1 MTSVLRIAVAVALL
15 ASAAPVRAD
24 EAQDQNPE
32 PEQVGVPAPENAD
45 QMTANEQ
52 PTGTPPPASGT
63 PSYVTEEVPVEAVH
77 RPGGVWGALAVAAD
91 VLVMRPIGF
100 ISLAPAAAAA
110 VIVSPVTAA
119 TQTIPDA
126 TGTITDR
133 AKDVFT
139 RPLGAL

>member
-1 MTSVLRIAVAVALL
+1 MTTVLRIAVAAALL
-15 ASAAPVRAD
+15 ATAAPVRAD
-24 EAQDQNPE
+24 EAPVQTQ
-32 PEQVGVPAPENAD
+32 EQVGVPAPENVEPV
-45 QMTANEQ
+45 TENEQ
-52 PTGTPPPASGT
+52 PTGTPPPANGT

-77 RPGGVWGALAVAAD
+77 RPGGVLGAIAVAAD

-119 TQTIPDA
+119 NRTIPDA